1 MAKRKLTVR
10 KIKEV
15 LRLKW
20 SLGLSARQV
29 GASLRI
35 AHSTVGEY
43 IQRAEQ
49 AGLDWDQVQT
59 MDEADLQRKLFPP
72 KQPDPKQRPEP
83 DWPQVEKDLQGK
95 GVTRMLLWR
104 EYLTERPDGYGY
116 SQFCERYRQW
126 QKAQQKVTMR
136 IPKKAGEEAQV
147 DYAGLTM
154 TVTDPQSGEERE
166 VQIFVGVLGAS
177 GLIYAEAHPN
187 QSLPHWIRAHVRMFQ
202 YFGGTPR
209 ILRPDNLKS
218 GVTKPNFYDPDL
230 NPTYHEL
237 AVHYGVAVIPTRV
250 AKPTD
255 KGLGENAVQQVE
267 RWIIAPLRKQRFFS
281 LHDLNQAIRQ
291 QLTWLNDRPLTNQSL
306 SRRALFENQEK
317 AALQLLPE
325 YAFEYLEI
333 KQAKVHPDYHVTF
346 HKHQY
351 SVPHTYARQ
360 KVLIRAS
367 ERLVEIFL
375 PGAEERIAYHVRRD
389 QPGYSTETDHMPA
402 NHRWHLEWSPER
414 FQHWASQI
422 GPQTEQLILD
432 LLASRCH
439 PEQAYRSCLG
449 ILQLAKTVSK
459 ETMEAVCKLA
469 LQNGAVSYRAV
480 NHLLATKK
488 DMLAK
493 GQKPDTF
500 EHEHIRGQ
508 SYYS

>member
-1 MAKRKLTVR
+1 MAKKRKLTVR

-43 IQRAEQ
+43 IKRAEQ
-49 AGLDWDQVQT
+49 AGLDWDQIQA
-59 MDEADLQRKLFPP
+59 MDEADLKQKLFPP

-83 DWPQVEKDLQGK
+83 DWVQVEKDLQCK
-95 GVTRMLLWR
+95 GVTRMLLWQ
-104 EYLTERPDGYGY
+104 EYLTAHPDGYGY

-126 QKAQQKVTMR
+126 QKGQQKVTLR

-154 TVTDPQSGEERE
+154 TVTDPQDGEERK

-187 QSLPHWIRAHVRMFQ
+187 QSLPHWTRAHVRMFQ

-209 ILRPDNLKS
+209 IVRPDNLKS

-267 RWIIAPLRKQRFFS
+267 RWIIAPLRNQRFFS

-306 SRRALFENQEK
+306 SRRELFESQEK
-317 AALQLLPE
+317 AALQPLPE

-333 KQAKVHPDYHVTF
+333 KTAKVHPDYHVTF
-346 HKHQY
+346 HNHQY
-351 SVPHTYARQ
+351 SVLHTYARR
-360 KVLIRAS
+360 KVLIRAT

-375 PGAEERIAYHVRRD
+375 PGTEDRIAYHVRCDR
-389 QPGYSTETDHMPA
+389 PGYSTVAEHTPAHTAGAGARSSSLVPRVVSRTVSTLGEPDWPA
-402 NHRWHLEWSPER
+402 NGAPDPGVARLP
-414 FQHWASQI
+414 
-422 GPQTEQLILD
+422 T
-432 LLASRCH
+432 ASRTGLSRLFGNSPIGKDC
-439 PEQAYRSCLG
+439 QQR
-449 ILQLAKTVSK
+449 
-459 ETMEAVCKLA
+459 
-469 LQNGAVSYRAV
+469 
-480 NHLLATKK
+480 NHGGGL
-488 DMLAK
+488 
-493 GQKPDTF
+493 
-500 EHEHIRGQ
+500 
-508 SYYS
+508 